1 MLVKQSGRSIARLLA
16 HPSAETMSHFD
27 FQSYRL
33 LEFSN
38 EDCPTVFFNDDRL
51 CITAERDDEIIMIT
65 APMPQEKAKAPVT
78 RSQVKAPNRKPIKAA
93 AKTSST
99 LPVTDSRV
107 GENSKL
113 SKLTAAQ
120 VTDIKQMLA
129 DPQTLKEF
137 KTRTNSYVEL
147 AKVYGVH
154 WTTVANIDKRRTWKH
169 VNIEA

>member
-1 MLVKQSGRSIARLLA
+1 
-16 HPSAETMSHFD
+16 
-27 FQSYRL
+27 
-33 LEFSN
+33 
-38 EDCPTVFFNDDRL
+38 
-51 CITAERDDEIIMIT
+51 MIT